1 MSMRYPGG
9 LIATTPVNQQYPS
22 GVWTGPQSAPYQANN
37 VWGSDPFFR
46 NTTLL
51 LHGDG
56 ATTPFTKDA
65 STNNFQLTIF
75 GDTKPNSKTPFTPPS
90 GVTTYGSGY
99 FDGTGDYL
107 TVPNTTNAS
116 GNFTYEFWM
125 YATGYGSGGYGTM
138 VDASFTSASNVFQ
151 FSTWSGAPNRIL
163 GYVGALAGAGNL
175 SPTLAQP
182 VLNRWIHIAIVRSGS
197 TVTMYE
203 NGTSVA
209 TLTMTNTINFG
220 TALTIG
226 SDRATS
232 YPFEGYLS
240 NVRLVIGTAVYTS
253 NFTTPTSPLTPVAN
267 TILLTLQTNGPA
279 NNNAFID
286 SSANNYIIT
295 RTGSITQGSFTPY
308 DPGYYSNYFDGSGD
322 YLTLPNA
329 TTLALGTSD
338 FTVEGWFNFS
348 SSSAAAPYYNFGL
361 VSCYENQSGSS
372 GFTLAVSTSSNS
384 LNVGIGDTNLL
395 TTPFTVSVGTWYHF
409 AVSRSSGT
417 IRLFV
422 NGALATSASNSSN
435 FTTSTNPTSIGSIN
449 VYGTGNTMLFT
460 GYASNVRI
468 VKGTA
473 VYTSAFT
480 PSTTPLTA
488 VTNTALLTCQ
498 SNRLLD
504 NSTNAYTITKNGD
517 VSVQGFQPF
526 PPALQYTPASFSG
539 SGYFFGASNAL
550 QTPSGTCPVINDFSA
565 SGWVYRTSVPGY
577 QQTFIA
583 IGLDGAGRVGF
594 FWTGSN
600 FEYNIYG
607 SSTVTIDG
615 SGSMPVGAW
624 TYVVLTRTGST
635 ITLYYNGVLRATVSQ
650 GTAFS
655 AASGRSMSWMD
666 GTIGYATNLRFDTAA
681 YSSPTTV
688 PTAPLSPT
696 ANTNNLLN
704 FTNAGIFDN
713 AGQNNLVTVGNSQVN
728 TSVVKYGTG
737 SMYFDGTGDWL
748 LSPNNQAMVSGSGNF
763 TIECWINLS
772 NLSSTKGILFGAD
785 TNCLGFR
792 VGQSYLGNVNGL
804 GICRNNVTDV
814 EYCAFT
820 FATNTWY
827 HVAVVRNGTS
837 ILFFVNGVQQTTV
850 GSGGGSYS
858 FAVPSSGYY
867 VGCNN
872 ATTEPFAGYIDDI
885 RMTRGVAR
893 YISNFTPPVARM
905 PNQ

>member
-1 MSMRYPGG
+1 MRYPGG

-22 GVWTGPQSAPYQANN
+22 GVWTGPQASPYQANN

-75 GDTKPNSKTPFTPPS
+75 GDTKPNSRTPFTPPS

-151 FSTWSGAPNRIL
+151 LSTWSGAPNRIL

-182 VLNRWIHIAIVRSGS
+182 VLNRWIHIAVVRSGS

-253 NFTTPTSPLTPVAN
+253 NFTTPTSPLTPVTN

-308 DPGYYSNYFDGSGD
+308 DPGYYSNYFDGSS
-322 YLTLPNA
+322 YLQIPYNA
-329 TTLALGTSD
+329 ALDAGTGAFTYEAWLNPSTTTNKQYLG
-338 FTVEGWFNFS
+338 
-348 SSSAAAPYYNFGL
+348 
-361 VSCYENQSGSS
+361 GSVTNA
-372 GFTLAVSTSSNS
+372 FFAF
-384 LNVGIGDTNLL
+384 IG
-395 TTPFTVSVGTWYHF
+395 
-409 AVSRSSGT
+409 SGT
-417 IRLFV
+417 IFV
-422 NGALATSASNSSN
+422 GRNNVAVDFTSSATIVTNQWNHVVIVRNASNNIAIFINGVSAYYAASNTNNYGLASNPLRIGVATTGSSYEYN
-435 FTTSTNPTSIGSIN
+435 
-449 VYGTGNTMLFT
+449 
-460 GYASNVRI
+460 GYISNVRI
-468 VKGTA
+468 AKSALYDPTA
-473 VYTSAFT
+473 STITV
-480 PSTTPLTA
+480 PTTPLTA
-488 VTNTALLTCQ
+488 GSAGLLTCQ
-498 SNRLLD
+498 SNRFID
-504 NSTNAYTITKNGD
+504 NSTNAFTITTSGSPN
-517 VSVQGFQPF
+517 VQGFQPF

-539 SGYFFGASNAL
+539 SGYFFGASNSL

-655 AASGRSMSWMD
+655 ASSGRSMSWMD

-688 PTAPLSPT
+688 PTAPLSST

-893 YISNFTPPVARM
+893 YISSFTPPVARM

>member
-1 MSMRYPGG
+1 
-9 LIATTPVNQQYPS
+9 
-22 GVWTGPQSAPYQANN
+22 
-37 VWGSDPFFR
+37 
-46 NTTLL
+46 
-51 LHGDG
+51 
-56 ATTPFTKDA
+56 
-65 STNNFQLTIF
+65 
-75 GDTKPNSKTPFTPPS
+75 
-90 GVTTYGSGY
+90 
-99 FDGTGDYL
+99 
-107 TVPNTTNAS
+107 
-116 GNFTYEFWM
+116 
-125 YATGYGSGGYGTM
+125 
-138 VDASFTSASNVFQ
+138 
-151 FSTWSGAPNRIL
+151 
-163 GYVGALAGAGNL
+163 
-175 SPTLAQP
+175 
-182 VLNRWIHIAIVRSGS
+182 
-197 TVTMYE
+197 
-203 NGTSVA
+203 
-209 TLTMTNTINFG
+209 
-220 TALTIG
+220 
-226 SDRATS
+226 
-232 YPFEGYLS
+232 
-240 NVRLVIGTAVYTS
+240 
-253 NFTTPTSPLTPVAN
+253 
-267 TILLTLQTNGPA
+267 LLTLQTNGPA

-322 YLTLPNA
+322 YLGTPSNSAFGIDSGDFTIECWVYMNA
-329 TTLALGTSD
+329 YTTGNQTRVFYSSNNGQNFDIGGTS
-338 FTVEGWFNFS
+338 S
-348 SSSAAAPYYNFGL
+348 SPGKLSYYNGGGVNSAAGVVPLNAWTHIAC
-361 VSCYENQSGSS
+361 VRSGTTVTVYSNGVNVAS
-372 GFTLAVSTSSNS
+372 GTLSTTSPGAVSVNIGGDSGGSQLNGYISNYR
-384 LNVGIGDTNLL
+384 V
-395 TTPFTVSVGTWYHF
+395 
-409 AVSRSSGT
+409 
-417 IRLFV
+417 
-422 NGALATSASNSSN
+422 
-435 FTTSTNPTSIGSIN
+435 
-449 VYGTGNTMLFT
+449 
-460 GYASNVRI
+460 

-473 VYTSAFT
+473 VYTSNFT
-480 PSTTPLTA
+480 PPTAPLTA
-488 VTNTALLTCQ
+488 ITNTSLLTCQ
-498 SNRLLD
+498 SNRFLD
-504 NSTNAYTITKNGD
+504 TSTNAFTVSKNGD
-517 VSVQGFQPF
+517 VSVQAFVPF
-526 PPALQYTPASFSG
+526 PPASQYTPASFSG
-539 SGYFFGASNAL
+539 SGYFFGASNSL
-550 QTPSGTCPVINDFSA
+550 QTPSGTCPVINNFSA

-635 ITLYYNGVLRATVSQ
+635 ITLYYNGVLKATVSQ

-655 AASGRSMSWMD
+655 ASSGRSMSWMD

-728 TSVVKYGTG
+728 TSIVKYGTG

-872 ATTEPFAGYIDDI
+872 ATTEPFAGYIDDLRI
-885 RMTRGVAR
+885 TRGVAR
-893 YISNFTPPVARM
+893 YISSFTPPVARM